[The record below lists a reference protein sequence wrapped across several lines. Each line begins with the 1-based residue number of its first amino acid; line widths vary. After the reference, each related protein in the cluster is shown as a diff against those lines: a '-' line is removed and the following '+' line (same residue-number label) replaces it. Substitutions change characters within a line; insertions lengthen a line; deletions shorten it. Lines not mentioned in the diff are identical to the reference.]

1 MKDLGDEFEFVN
13 LSQDV
18 RSAMCWRMQELGMTR
33 KDLARRL
40 DVTPGRISQLL
51 SGDENLTLKTIAAIS
66 GCLGA
71 RAEMTLIP
79 AGVAPRPSAD
89 VLPGR
94 V

>member
-1 MKDLGDEFEFVN
+1 MKDVSDEFDFVS

-18 RSAMCWRMQELGMTR
+18 RAAMCWRMQELGMTR

-40 DVTPGRISQLL
+40 DVTPGRISQML

-71 RAEMTLIP
+71 RAEVTLVP
-79 AGVAPRPSAD
+79 AGMSSRSSVG
-89 VLPGR
+89 VGR
-94 V
+94 F